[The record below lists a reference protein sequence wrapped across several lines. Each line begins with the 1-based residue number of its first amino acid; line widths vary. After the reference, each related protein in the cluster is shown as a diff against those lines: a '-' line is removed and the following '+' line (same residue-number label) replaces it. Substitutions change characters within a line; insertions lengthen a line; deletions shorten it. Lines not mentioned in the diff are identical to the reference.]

1 MVFLLSKDFTILVII
16 ALVIA
21 TPLAWYV
28 TDNWLKGFANRISL
42 DASFVIISGMIAVAV
57 ALFTISFQSIRAA
70 RENPVKAMRSE

>member
-1 MVFLLSKDFTILVII
+1 
-16 ALVIA
+16 
-21 TPLAWYV
+21 V